1 MQVQNLLSQLQ
12 GSMAMQDGA
21 MMERR
26 GRGRDR
32 EGMEPDER
40 RRPMNEAVVR
50 ERIRKLLKNVK
61 FKK

>member
-1 MQVQNLLSQLQ
+1 
-12 GSMAMQDGA
+12 MAMQDDAA

-50 ERIRKLLKNVK
+50 QKIRKLLKNVK